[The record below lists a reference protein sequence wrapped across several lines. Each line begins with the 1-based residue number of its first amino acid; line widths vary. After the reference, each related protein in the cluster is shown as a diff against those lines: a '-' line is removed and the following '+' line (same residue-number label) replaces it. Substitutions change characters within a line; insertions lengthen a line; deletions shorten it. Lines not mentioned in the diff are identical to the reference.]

1 MQATEF
7 IQKLHI
13 ISRDA
18 LSDHVHIHLKNKVKC
33 KH

>member
-7 IQKLHI
+7 LWKLHI

-18 LSDHVHIHLKNKVKC
+18 VNDQVHIHLKKQVKC